1 MTFALYGGL
10 FSSGVIDKWHSF
22 SYLSSMRSLC
32 VALPHGLPP
41 IKKSQGTEINHK
53 MTANEITPFV
63 IPERTIVRKGS
74 MPGEYHAE
82 SLEGVRDYLKR
93 LVTAQQ
99 PEDYNR
105 TLNQLHVSFNG
116 DRLTGQFITPNGV
129 SDEVLLFSSHG
140 ASQVAR
146 EVLPGGFYK
155 GLKQLAELDESGRK
169 LATMA
174 WFKFAEQQSV
184 KVRSLRTVR
193 LKLPDGN
200 ISRMIRSCHSQDYAP
215 YSNLMFVQDLLDN
228 GGDFAKLPV
237 MDFRVTDS
245 GMRLRFADS
254 EPTLEK
260 PIQMF
265 EAWNSE
271 VGRRR
276 VTLRGGMFKL
286 VCTNGM
292 GHWNDR
298 NDFWWIHRGDASR
311 IRDGVK
317 SAFENIK
324 VTNSDILTKYTEAAT
339 IKIDNAFQWLEET
352 LAARGVSNTKV
363 EAAKIALTDK
373 TTTPGLN
380 LASCVDAVTLIAQDC
395 DDMFEQFELERHA
408 SKMLINATA
417 KAAKSNNVLFSA

>member
-1 MTFALYGGL
+1 MSL
-10 FSSGVIDKWHSF
+10 FLISNFHEEPVCCPAAWSSSHQ
-22 SYLSSMRSLC
+22 
-32 VALPHGLPP
+32 
-41 IKKSQGTEINHK
+41 KSQGVEIKPK

-63 IPERTIVRKGS
+63 IPERTLVRKGS
-74 MPGEYHAE
+74 MPGEYQAE
-82 SLEGVRDYLKR
+82 SLEGVRDYLRR
-93 LVTAQQ
+93 LSSAQL

-116 DRLTGQFITPNGV
+116 DRLTGRFLTPDGV
-129 SDEVLLFSSHG
+129 SDEILLFSSHG

-155 GLKQLAELDESGRK
+155 GLKQLAELDEAGRK
-169 LATMA
+169 IATMS
-174 WFKFAEQQSV
+174 WFKFAEVQTT

-193 LKLPDGN
+193 LKLPDG
-200 ISRMIRSCHSQDYAP
+200 SVKRMIRSCHSQDYAP

-254 EPTLEK
+254 EPTLDK

-292 GHWNDR
+292 GHWNER

-324 VTNSDILTKYTEAAT
+324 VTNSDILTKYTEAAN
-339 IKIDNAFQWLEET
+339 IQIDNAFMWLEQT
-352 LAARGVSNTKV
+352 LNARGVTNNKV
-363 EAAKIALTDK
+363 EEAKVALTDK
-373 TTTPGLN
+373 TTTSGLN

-408 SKMLINATA
+408 SRMLINATGV
-417 KAAKSNNVLFSA
+417 AAKNNNMLISA